1 MPGRWHH
8 NPARWH
14 RQSGLSCAPVHS
26 GLAADVVDEDVQ
38 LAHLSCHG
46 IPRRLIVHTQS
57 QEQPADA
64 ACRTGDKRG
73 LAFQSAHAAA
83 IASKVSQFKTGAG
96 AMQTIGVIGAGL
108 MGNGIAHVA
117 AQAGYSVILSDVAM
131 ERCEAARA
139 TIAKNMARQ
148 VGKGVLSQ
156 EQADAALAR
165 ISLTTQ
171 AADFAAADLV
181 IEAATENEAVKV
193 QIFQGLATLLKPDAL
208 LASNTSSISITRLA
222 AATGRADRFCGLHF
236 FNPVPLMA
244 LVEIIPGLATSA
256 ETTAAMQAFA
266 ARLGKTAILAGDA
279 PAFIVNRVLCPMLN
293 EAIFALGDGVG
304 SVVDIDTGLKL
315 GANHPMG
322 PLTLADFVGLDTLI
336 SIMKVMQ
343 DSTGDPKY
351 RPAPLLVKMV
361 EAGWLG
367 RKSGR
372 GFYDYTGAE
381 PVPTR

>member
-1 MPGRWHH
+1 
-8 NPARWH
+8 
-14 RQSGLSCAPVHS
+14 
-26 GLAADVVDEDVQ
+26 
-38 LAHLSCHG
+38 
-46 IPRRLIVHTQS
+46 
-57 QEQPADA
+57 
-64 ACRTGDKRG
+64 
-73 LAFQSAHAAA
+73 
-83 IASKVSQFKTGAG
+83 
-96 AMQTIGVIGAGL
+96 MQTIGVIGAGL

-117 AQAGYSVILSDVAM
+117 AQAGYDVILSDVAI

-156 EQADAALAR
+156 AQADAAIAR
-165 ISLTTQ
+165 IRLTTDNG
-171 AADFAAADLV
+171 DFAVADLV
-181 IEAATENEAVKV
+181 IEAATENEIIKGK
-193 QIFQGLATLLKPDAL
+193 IFAGLKDVLKPGAL

-222 AATGRADRFCGLHF
+222 AATGRANRFCGLHF

-244 LVEIIPGLATSA
+244 LVEIIPGLATSH
-256 ETTAAMQAFA
+256 ETTATMQAFA
-266 ARLGKTAILAGDA
+266 GRLGKTAIMAGDA

-304 SVVDIDTGLKL
+304 SVADIDAGLKL

-322 PLTLADFVGLDTLI
+322 PLALADFVGLDTLL
-336 SIMKVMQ
+336 SIMQVMQ
-343 DSTGDPKY
+343 AGTGDPKY
-351 RPAPLLVKMV
+351 RPAPLLVKHV

-372 GFYDYTGAE
+372 GFYDYNGPE